1 MKSSISM
8 EIITYKALEN
18 NLKPFFYVIKIG
30 TFIHSRFTNVK
41 PVCGNSTC
49 VITKLYYVKT
59 VFVSRNNIQ
68 EFNKYLSYNDQVII
82 MKLRKYSLATN
93 VFVFLIS

>member
-1 MKSSISM
+1 MLINYILLPTILMKSFISM

-18 NLKPFFYVIKIG
+18 ILKPFFYVIEIG
-30 TFIHSRFTNVK
+30 TFIHSRFTIVK
-41 PVCGNSTC
+41 PVRGTSTC

-59 VFVSRNNIQ
+59 VFVNRNNIQ

-82 MKLRKYSLATN
+82 MK
-93 VFVFLIS
+93 